1 MGNIITQQCA
11 IYQFK
16 LEETKV
22 NIYGEAAEEK
32 YYDGPFLFNVLIN
45 RSNEAYA
52 ESDEGIQFNQPIEF
66 YFFRD
71 DLVDAK
77 VVPEVGDIILY
88 QEGYYGVQST
98 VANQY
103 FGGKN
108 PSYPNNDSN
117 EFNQPIEFYFFRDD
131 LVDAKVVP
139 EVGDIILY
147 QEGYY
152 GVQSTVANQYFG
164 GKNPSY
170 PNNDSN
176 GEPNPLNPDL
186 DQFGNNLSI
195 LVSTYYIPSDKV
207 AISPYIE
214 RF

>member
-1 MGNIITQQCA
+1 MALFTRQRDVSLMRKFNRELMGNIITQQCS

-22 NIYGEAAEEK
+22 NIYGEAAGLK
-32 YYDGPFLFNVLIN
+32 YYNGPFLFNVLIN
-45 RSNEAYA
+45 RSNQSYEVG
-52 ESDEGIQFNQPIEF
+52 DEGVQYNQPIEF

-71 DLVDAK
+71 DLVDAN
-77 VVPEVGDIILY
+77 VLPQVGDIILY

-103 FGGKN
+103 WGGKN
-108 PSYPNNDSN
+108 PSYPNNDT
-117 EFNQPIEFYFFRDD
+117 D
-131 LVDAKVVP
+131 
-139 EVGDIILY
+139 G
-147 QEGYY
+147 
-152 GVQSTVANQYFG
+152 T
-164 GKNPSY
+164 
-170 PNNDSN
+170 
-176 GEPNPLNPDL
+176 PNPLNPDL

-207 AISPYIE
+207 AISPYYE

>member
-1 MGNIITQQCA
+1 MRKFNRELMGNIITQQCS

-22 NIYGEAAEEK
+22 NIYGEAAGLK
-32 YYDGPFLFNVLIN
+32 YYNGPFLFNVLIN
-45 RSNEAYA
+45 RANQSYEVG
-52 ESDEGIQFNQPIEF
+52 DEGVQYNQPIEF

-71 DLVDAK
+71 DLVDAN
-77 VVPEVGDIILY
+77 VLPQVGDIILY

-103 FGGKN
+103 WGGKN
-108 PSYPNNDSN
+108 PSYPNNDS
-117 EFNQPIEFYFFRDD
+117 D
-131 LVDAKVVP
+131 
-139 EVGDIILY
+139 G
-147 QEGYY
+147 
-152 GVQSTVANQYFG
+152 T
-164 GKNPSY
+164 
-170 PNNDSN
+170 
-176 GEPNPLNPDL
+176 PNPLNPDL

-207 AISPYIE
+207 TISPYVE